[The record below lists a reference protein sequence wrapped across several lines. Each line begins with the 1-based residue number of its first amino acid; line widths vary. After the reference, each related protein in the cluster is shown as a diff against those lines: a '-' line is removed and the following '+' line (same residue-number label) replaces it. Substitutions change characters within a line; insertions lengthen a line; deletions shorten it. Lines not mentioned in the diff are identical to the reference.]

1 MTLTWLL
8 PDFCKRLTDWDDI
21 IRKTFYDGGIE
32 EVISTRRL
40 VHVIQLYSIF
50 ADKKKGLR
58 SVLIVSMMRP
68 SLRSWN
74 CMTKLML
81 TSNLTKRRKSDIL
94 MTNSWSLLYD
104 ELNMSNQDFWI
115 DDGISLTGNPTYA

>member
-1 MTLTWLL
+1 MNVVLLTSVAV
-8 PDFCKRLTDWDDI
+8 LTDLNDI

-40 VHVIQLYSIF
+40 VHVIRATLSSIRKS
-50 ADKKKGLR
+50 DLR

-74 CMTKLML
+74 CMTRLML
-81 TSNLTKRRKSDIL
+81 TSNLTKRRKSDII
-94 MTNSWSLLYD
+94 MTNSWSFLHD
-104 ELNMSNQDFWI
+104 ELNMSNQ
-115 DDGISLTGNPTYA
+115 ISGLMMVSDW